1 MAEVITD
8 GCIWLR
14 GFLSLEDQLELAEYI
29 NHRDRTPVNK
39 PRPIDP
45 KPRTLI
51 LGDDGRP
58 SLSYAFGEISVV
70 NRMVE
75 RCNEHLKSQDL
86 HVLGGID
93 VTRYSAIKMA
103 TISYEAPNGSFP
115 PHVDHCNNSIVYLAS
130 LGQTANFTIK
140 SPSMADVRRLK
151 FRSGDILI
159 FDAGSDA
166 SILHSVVSI
175 DEAAPNSPTGELA
188 KRFPVFRN
196 HRYGV
201 QCRVF
206 RER

>member
-1 MAEVITD
+1 MTETITA
-8 GCIWLR
+8 GCLRLR
-14 GFLSLEDQLELAEYI
+14 GFLSLEDQIELAEYI
-29 NHRDRTPVNK
+29 TTRDRTPANK

-51 LGDDGRP
+51 LGDDGP
-58 SLSYAFGEISVV
+58 SLSYAFGETSVV

-75 RCNEHLKSQDL
+75 RCNENLKSHNL

-93 VTRYSAIKMA
+93 VTKYSSITMA

-115 PHVDHCNNSIVYLAS
+115 PHVDHSNSIVYLVS
-130 LGQTANFTIK
+130 LGRTANFTVK
-140 SPSMADVRRLK
+140 SPSMAEPRRIK
-151 FRSGDILI
+151 FRSGDVLV

-175 DEAAPNSPTGELA
+175 DESGPNEPAGLLET
-188 KRFPVFRN
+188 RFPIFRN

-201 QCRVF
+201 QCRMLH
-206 RER
+206 ER